1 MRLRTIGLIST
12 LTLGL
17 LVAASLAQT
26 DPLCKLLIENGL
38 ITEAEFMQKL
48 RAESGG
54 YQAMVQKLN
63 VGKNLTSVSKSN
75 RFLEPPESN

>member
-1 MRLRTIGLIST
+1 
-12 LTLGL
+12 
-17 LVAASLAQT
+17 
-26 DPLCKLLIENGL
+26 
-38 ITEAEFMQKL
+38 MQKL